1 MLTKHKISAD
11 FYDDEFKLIA
21 IHSGLADYAITYAI
35 NDDCGLRLKRMTN
48 DLQIGANTSFSMFDW
63 EDKYSDTYWTLIS
76 NKCEM
81 EEVISSEGLFTSST
95 SVKKNYLIEERK
107 EVDYF
112 LKVDAVDEYILYQQ
126 VKKINKIA
134 NVVTAY
140 PVEIR
145 SLKSKRN
152 LIF

>member
-1 MLTKHKISAD
+1 MLTTHKISAD

-21 IHSGLADYAITYAI
+21 IHSGMADYAITYAI
-35 NDDCGLRLKRMTN
+35 NGECGLQLKRMAS
-48 DLQIGANTSFSMFDW
+48 DLQVGQNLTFSIFDW
-63 EDKYSDTYWTLIS
+63 DDEFSDTYWTLIS
-76 NKCEM
+76 NKCQV
-81 EEVISSEGLFTSST
+81 EEELPSAGFFADDT
-95 SVKKNYLIEERK
+95 SVKNNFLIEERK

-112 LKVDAVDEYILYQQ
+112 LKVDAIDESDLNKQ
-126 VKKINKIA
+126 VKTINKIA

-140 PVEIR
+140 PVEVH